1 MANDNIKQLN
11 LFGEEEQP
19 ISFIG
24 SRSVFA
30 TLGATNHAISERDK
44 DDFYSTDPMAI
55 DKLLSKMQLHDN
67 IWECAAGNGALSE
80 RLKEYGY
87 NVFSSDVVERK
98 YPLEARCDFLL
109 QENAPQMLRD
119 EQFDIVTNPPF
130 RACVEFVMHAL
141 RLIKDGG
148 YVAMFLRLSFL
159 EGKFRYNAIFRETP
173 PLKVLVFSER
183 ITCYKNDELKNG
195 ESGSAI
201 AYAWFIWQKGNV
213 KKPTIDWI

>member
-24 SRSVFA
+24 SRRVFA
-30 TLGATNHAISERDK
+30 TLGATNHTISERDR

-55 DKLLSKMQLHDN
+55 DKLLSKIQLHDN

-87 NVFSSDVVERK
+87 NVFSSDIEQRK

-109 QENAPQMLRD
+109 QENEPQAL
-119 EQFDIVTNPPF
+119 QSKVFDIVTNPPF
-130 RACVEFVMHAL
+130 RASAEFVMHAL
-141 RLIKDGG
+141 SIVKEGG
-148 YVAMFLRLSFL
+148 YVVMFLRLSFL
-159 EGKFRYNAIFRETP
+159 EGKFRYNAIFRKTP

-183 ITCYKNDELKNG
+183 ITCYKNDDLKSG
-195 ESGSAI
+195 ENGSAM
-201 AYAWFIWQKGNV
+201 AYAWFIWQKGN
-213 KKPTIDWI
+213 KEKSTIDWI